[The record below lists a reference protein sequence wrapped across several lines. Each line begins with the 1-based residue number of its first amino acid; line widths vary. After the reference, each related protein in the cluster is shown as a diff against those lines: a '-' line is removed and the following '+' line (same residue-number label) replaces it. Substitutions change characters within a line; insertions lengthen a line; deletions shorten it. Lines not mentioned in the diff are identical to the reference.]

1 MNKLL
6 MIDRCEIKN
15 ASDLKFYHELF
26 AKKLFPNLGS
36 YFFTKDTMRFFG
48 DTMKNYKI
56 IKSDNHIELHRK
68 KPVKNGLNAIAYF
81 SYNDFQLVLPQPP
94 LF

>member
-6 MIDRCEIKN
+6 KIDSSEIKN

-26 AKKLFPNLGS
+26 ARTLFPNVIPY
-36 YFFTKDTMRFFG
+36 YFSKETMRFFG

-56 IKSDNHIELHRK
+56 IKSDNCIELHRK
-68 KPVKNGLNAIAYF
+68 KPVKHNLNTIAYF
-81 SYNDFQLVLPQPP
+81 SYDDFQLVLPQPP